1 MTIRWTKWT
10 FQNLTC
16 CLHAFYTTYWL
27 HQCPVD
33 IDNVV
38 HQPHVLFLFFCVCFW
53 VHWKTVLNFQ
63 VGWNSFSNLTP
74 VWTVW
79 NAPGIRAKRRAPG
92 LRLRYICGK
101 LFREVWSSD
110 EINGFPMPRGVW
122 VFGWFFGS
130 FLVLVETRRAETFS
144 WLVFFIFW
152 WLHFSDVR
160 YVRFNPHAHGEAN
173 STFLEIPCYPRG
185 VSSFFCSKF
194 LPKFNLISVKKYPPK
209 NHLKMDGKGRRP
221 FPFWGKRPIFRGE
234 LAVSFRG
241 GSILNQFPTSM
252 CELTSNHGTAI
263 QLCHAC
269 FVDLL
274 DLQVVVEKNTQN
286 KRMTVEHH
294 LIFNRWCTP
303 WKNSD
308 GPPKKWRSGRCFSF
322 ELGEF
327 LGCMLIFRGVHLQ
340 HSHVSF
346 GGCRFYGILT
356 TTNST
361 FVTYSIFFSEKQ
373 WEL

>member
-1 MTIRWTKWT
+1 M
-10 FQNLTC
+10 
-16 CLHAFYTTYWL
+16 
-27 HQCPVD
+27 
-33 IDNVV
+33 
-38 HQPHVLFLFFCVCFW
+38 
-53 VHWKTVLNFQ
+53 
-63 VGWNSFSNLTP
+63 
-74 VWTVW
+74 
-79 NAPGIRAKRRAPG
+79 
-92 LRLRYICGK
+92 
-101 LFREVWSSD
+101 
-110 EINGFPMPRGVW
+110 
-122 VFGWFFGS
+122 
-130 FLVLVETRRAETFS
+130 
-144 WLVFFIFW
+144 
-152 WLHFSDVR
+152 R

-286 KRMTVEHH
+286 KRMTVENH
-294 LIFNRWCTP
+294 LIFNR
-303 WKNSD
+303 
-308 GPPKKWRSGRCFSF
+308 
-322 ELGEF
+322 
-327 LGCMLIFRGVHLQ
+327 
-340 HSHVSF
+340 
-346 GGCRFYGILT
+346 
-356 TTNST
+356 
-361 FVTYSIFFSEKQ
+361 
-373 WEL
+373 